1 MQRQQARARMS
12 NVVSV
17 LLASRLWL
25 DGYRLNEVMAIDK
38 PFCLVR
44 GYSPMVVHGRNN
56 IMFFSHLCMMH
67 HLLLYLSG

>member
-38 PFCLVR
+38 PFLPCSWLLAY
-44 GYSPMVVHGRNN
+44 GG
-56 IMFFSHLCMMH
+56 LC
-67 HLLLYLSG
+67 S